1 MGYSLRYNLSNMPT
15 PYKNTADGYK
25 LEYRPKYQTYRYLMQ
40 NRINEVLLVSSTY
53 DSFIIEEDARLSD
66 QIFEEFHNLNLRTLP
81 HIFRASSVNRALEL
95 LEERNFDLVITMR
108 RLGEINPQLF
118 ADQVKAIQDI
128 PVVLLLKNSSELQ
141 YLPAKALEESN
152 IDHTFV
158 WNGNSTVFVAIIK
171 LLEDHLNV
179 DADIITGD
187 TRVII
192 VVEDSIRFYSLYLP
206 VLYSEIMMQTQR
218 LISEGANDYM
228 SLLQMRSRPKILLAG
243 NYEEAWEMYQ
253 KYEDHLLGMITDIR
267 FTRKGKLEDDA
278 GFDLVRKIRKQTPTL
293 PIMFQS
299 SDEKN
304 RAESERLQGFFVNK
318 TDHSL
323 IQELRT
329 FLLNYMGFGCFT
341 FRMPD
346 ESTVG
351 MADNLFE
358 LRDQLN
364 LIPLESFVYHAQN
377 DHFSGWLAARGE
389 FAVARQLKPR
399 KVSEFVNKED
409 LRQLIIG
416 SVDDILHERMGIIVD
431 FDRQNYHLHSRF
443 IRLRPGSLGGKG
455 RGLAFLLFLR
465 SSFNTGFR
473 KEFPDVDIQIPR
485 TVVIGTDQFAQFM
498 RENDLYSFVLT
509 DHDDIEINERFLQG
523 QLPGEL
529 RDDLR
534 FIYSDQTK
542 PLAVRSSSIFE
553 DSLYQPFAG
562 VFSTY
567 MLPNSHP
574 DLDVR
579 INQLIAAIKLV
590 FASTYLKLARSYAE
604 TLGISLGES
613 SMAVVIQEVVGQE
626 HGERYYPN
634 FSGMAASYNYYP
646 LGKHL
651 QPEDRIAFAALGLG
665 KTVVDGGL
673 SRRFSPKRPKVNIFS
688 SVEDEI
694 GSSQSSFFAIRLS
707 QEEHINLDQ
716 GEYSFL
722 ESCSLRDAINDK
734 TLGEVADTY
743 DPQGRRLTSGF
754 WDEKAGAPVVTF
766 NRQLKHDT
774 FPLAAIIN
782 RVLQLGEE
790 AMGCPVEVEFAGDFS
805 PGNGE
810 MSTFRLLQ
818 IRPFLEHEETMMIDD
833 LDLPDEKLFVSSSVV
848 SGYRSISDIQDII
861 YVKPDDFDL
870 SQTIDMVDEVMTLNR
885 TLVESSS
892 PYILI
897 GPGRWGTCER
907 HLGIPVVWSDINGAR
922 VIMEVDLE
930 NFQVDHSQGSHFFH
944 NISSAGIPYFYIKH
958 NSETDFLDWDWLE
971 SLNLVSEGPYFR
983 HVRTKKP
990 LTVIAN
996 GKKRSGKIIK
1006 PG

>member
-1 MGYSLRYNLSNMPT
+1 MAAKD
-15 PYKNTADGYK
+15 KNTASDYK
-25 LEYRPKYQTYRYLMQ
+25 LEYQPKYQNYRYLMK
-40 NRINEVLLVSSTY
+40 NRINEVLLVSSIY

-81 HIFRASSVNRALEL
+81 HIFRATSVSRALEL
-95 LEERNFDLVITMR
+95 LQERKFDLVITMR
-108 RLGEINPQLF
+108 RLGEINPLLF
-118 ADQVKAIQDI
+118 AEQVKAIQDI
-128 PVVLLLKNSSELQ
+128 PVVLLLNNSSELQ
-141 YLPAKALEESN
+141 YLPAAALEKSN

-171 LLEDHLNV
+171 LLEDRMNV

-228 SLLQMRSRPKILLAG
+228 SLLQMRSRPKILLAS

-253 KYEDHLLGMITDIR
+253 KYEDHILGMITDIR
-267 FTRKGKLEDDA
+267 FPRKGKLEDEA
-278 GFDLVRKIRKQTPTL
+278 GFDLIRSIRKKSPTL
-293 PIMFQS
+293 PIMIQS
-299 SDEKN
+299 SNEKN
-304 RAESERLQGFFVNK
+304 RGEAEKLQGFFVNK
-318 TDHSL
+318 NSHSL
-323 IQELRT
+323 LQELRT

-346 ESTVG
+346 NETVG

-358 LRDQLN
+358 LRDQLQN
-364 LIPLESFVYHAQN
+364 IPLESFVYHAQN

-389 FAVARQLKPR
+389 FSVARQLKPR
-399 KVSEFVNKED
+399 KVSEFENKED

-431 FDRQNYHLHSRF
+431 FDRQNYHPRSRF

-465 SSFNTGFR
+465 SSYNTGFR
-473 KEFPDVDIQIPR
+473 TEFPDVDIQVPH
-485 TVVIGTDQFAQFM
+485 TVVIGTDEFNQFM
-498 RENDLYSFVLT
+498 RLNNLYDYVST
-509 DHDDIEINERFLQG
+509 DHDDLEIKKRFLQG
-523 QLPGEL
+523 DLPGEL
-529 RDDLR
+529 WDDLR
-534 FIYSDQTK
+534 FIYQDKSN

-574 DLDVR
+574 DLEVR
-579 INQLIAAIKLV
+579 INQLVSAIKLV
-590 FASTYLKLARSYAE
+590 YASTYLKLSRSYAE
-604 TLGISLGES
+604 TLSISLGES
-613 SMAVVIQEVVGQE
+613 RMAVVIQEVVGQA
-626 HGERYYPN
+626 HGDRYYPD
-634 FSGMAASYNYYP
+634 FSGTAASYNYYP

-673 SRRFSPKRPKVNIFS
+673 SRRFSPKRPKVNIYAN
-688 SVEDEI
+688 VDEEI
-694 GSSQSSFFAIRLS
+694 SSSQSSFFAVRLC
-707 QEEHINLDQ
+707 QDEFIDLEQ

-722 ESCSLRDAINDK
+722 ESCSLRDAIDDH

-743 DPQGRRLTSGF
+743 DAQGGRLTSGY
-754 WDEKAGAPVVTF
+754 WDEKAGSPVVTF
-766 NRQLKHDT
+766 NRQLKYGT
-774 FPLAAIIN
+774 FPLAEIIN
-782 RVLQLGEE
+782 RVLELGEK
-790 AMGCPVEVEFAGDFS
+790 AMGCPVEVEYAGNFS
-805 PGNGE
+805 PAEGE
-810 MSTFRLLQ
+810 LANFRLLQ
-818 IRPFLEHEETMMIDD
+818 LRPFLEHEETMMIED
-833 LDLPDEKLFVSSSVV
+833 LDIPDEDLFVSSSVV
-848 SGYRSISDIQDII
+848 SGYRSIADIQDII
-861 YVKPDDFDL
+861 YVKPDLFDL
-870 SQTIDMVDEVMTLNR
+870 TKTLEMVDEIMGLNR
-885 TLVESSS
+885 ELVDEGL

-930 NFQVDHSQGSHFFH
+930 DFQVDHSQGSHFFH
-944 NISSAGIPYFYIKH
+944 NISSAGIPYFYVKF
-958 NSETDFLDWDWLE
+958 NSRSDFLDWDWLQ
-971 SLNLVSEGPYFR
+971 SLKPVRETRYFR
-983 HVRTKKP
+983 HVSTIKP

-1006 PG
+1006 PQLKSKKS

>member
-1 MGYSLRYNLSNMPT
+1 MPKSN
-15 PYKNTADGYK
+15 KNTADDYK

-81 HIFRASSVNRALEL
+81 HIFRATSVNRALEL
-95 LEERNFDLVITMR
+95 LKERKFDLVITMR
-108 RLGEINPQLF
+108 RLGEINPLLF
-118 ADQVKAIQDI
+118 ADQIKAIQDI
-128 PVVLLLKNSSELQ
+128 PVVLLLNNSSELQ
-141 YLPAKALEESN
+141 YLPAKALDTSN

-158 WNGNSTVFVAIIK
+158 WNGNSTVFVAMIK

-218 LISEGANDYM
+218 LISEGANDYI
-228 SLLQMRSRPKILLAG
+228 SLLQMRSRPKILLAR
-243 NYEEAWEMYQ
+243 NYEEAWDMYQ

-267 FTRKGKLEDDA
+267 FPRNGKLRDDA
-278 GFDLVRKIRKQTPTL
+278 GFDLVRKIRKQAPTL

-299 SDEKN
+299 SEEGN
-304 RAESERLQGFFVNK
+304 RAESEKLQGFFVNK
-318 TDHSL
+318 TDHTL

-329 FLLNYMGFGCFT
+329 FLLNYTGFGCFT

-346 ESTVG
+346 DSIVG

-358 LRDQLN
+358 LRDQLS

-399 KVSEFVNKED
+399 KVSEFENKED

-431 FDRQNYHLHSRF
+431 FDRQNYHPHSRF

-465 SSFNTGFR
+465 SSYNAGFR

-485 TVVIGTDQFAQFM
+485 TVVIGTDQFDQFM
-498 RENDLYSFVLT
+498 RENDLYEFVT
-509 DHDDIEINERFLQG
+509 TIHDDIEIKERFLQS
-523 QLPGEL
+523 QLPREL
-529 RDDLR
+529 WDDLR

-553 DSLYQPFAG
+553 DSLFQPFAG

-579 INQLIAAIKLV
+579 INQLISAIKLV
-590 FASTYLKLARSYAE
+590 YASTYLKLARSYAE

-634 FSGMAASYNYYP
+634 FSGIAASYNYYP

-651 QPEDRIAFAALGLG
+651 QPEDRIAFVALGLG

-673 SRRFSPKRPKVNIFS
+673 SRRFSPKRPKVNIFA
-688 SVEDEI
+688 SVEEDI
-694 GSSQSSFFAIRLS
+694 NSSQSSFYAVRLS

-716 GEYSFL
+716 REYSFL
-722 ESCSLRDAINDK
+722 EGCSLLDAIEDK
-734 TLGEVADTY
+734 TLSEVADTY
-743 DPQGRRLTSGF
+743 DPQGGRLTSGF

-766 NRQLKHDT
+766 NRQLKYET
-774 FPLAAIIN
+774 FPLAGIIN

-790 AMGCPVEVEFAGDFS
+790 AMGCPVEVEFAGNFS
-805 PGNGE
+805 PGQRE
-810 MSTFRLLQ
+810 MSSFRLLQ
-818 IRPFLEHEETMMIDD
+818 LRPFLEHEETMMIED

-848 SGYRSISDIQDII
+848 SGYRSISDIQDIV

-870 SQTIDMVDEVMTLNR
+870 TQTVEMVDEIMTLNR

-930 NFQVDHSQGSHFFH
+930 NFKVDHSQGSHFFH

-958 NSETDFLDWDWLE
+958 NSKTDFLDWDWLE
-971 SLNLVSEGPYFR
+971 TLDQVSEGRYFR

-1006 PG
+1006 PK

>member
-1 MGYSLRYNLSNMPT
+1 MATRDI
-15 PYKNTADGYK
+15 NTADDYK
-25 LEYRPKYQTYRYLMQ
+25 LEYRPKYQSYRYLMQ

-53 DSFIIEEDARLSD
+53 DSFIIDEDARLSD

-81 HIFRASSVNRALEL
+81 HIFRASSVSQALEL
-95 LEERNFDLVITMR
+95 LEERKFDLVITMR
-108 RLGEINPQLF
+108 RLGEINPLFF
-118 ADQVKAIQDI
+118 ADQVKTIQDI
-128 PVVLLLKNSSELQ
+128 PVVLLLNNSSELQ
-141 YLPAKALEESN
+141 YLPAKALETSN

-218 LISEGANDYM
+218 LISEGVNDYM
-228 SLLQMRSRPKILLAG
+228 SLLQMRSRPKILLASS
-243 NYEEAWEMYQ
+243 YDEAWEMYQ
-253 KYEDHLLGMITDIR
+253 KYEDHLLGLITDIR
-267 FTRKGKLEDDA
+267 FPKNGQLEDDV
-278 GFDLVRKIRKQTPTL
+278 GFDLVRKIREQAPTL

-304 RAESERLQGFFVNK
+304 RKVSEKLHGFFVNK
-318 TDHSL
+318 TDHTL
-323 IQELRT
+323 LQELRT
-329 FLLNYMGFGCFT
+329 FLLNHMGFGCFT

-346 ESTVG
+346 DSIVG

-358 LRDQLN
+358 LRDQLSR
-364 LIPLESFVYHAQN
+364 IPLESFVYHAQN

-389 FAVARQLKPR
+389 FSVARQLKPR
-399 KVSEFVNKED
+399 KVSEFENKED
-409 LRQLIIG
+409 LRQLIIA

-465 SSFNTGFR
+465 SSYNTGFR

-485 TVVIGTDQFAQFM
+485 TVVIGTDQFDQYM
-498 RENDLYSFVLT
+498 RENDLYDFVKT
-509 DHDDIEINERFLQG
+509 DHDDIEIKERFLQS
-523 QLPGEL
+523 QLPKDL
-529 RDDLR
+529 YDDLR
-534 FIYSDQTK
+534 FIYSDHDK

-553 DSLYQPFAG
+553 DSLFQPFAG

-574 DLDVR
+574 DIEIR
-579 INQLIAAIKLV
+579 INQLISAIKLV
-590 FASTYLKLARSYAE
+590 YASTYLKLARSYAE
-604 TLGISLGES
+604 TLGIILGES
-613 SMAVVIQEVVGQE
+613 SMAVVIQEVVGKG
-626 HGERYYPN
+626 HGERFYPN
-634 FSGMAASYNYYP
+634 FSGTAASYNYYP

-673 SRRFSPKRPKVNIFS
+673 SRRFSPKRPKVNIFA

-694 GSSQSSFFAIRLS
+694 GSSQSAFFAVRLS
-707 QEEHINLDQ
+707 QEEQIDLEL

-722 ESCSLRDAINDK
+722 ESCSLRDAIDDK
-734 TLGEVADTY
+734 TLAEVADTY
-743 DPQGRRLTSGF
+743 DPQGGRLTSGF

-766 NRQLKHDT
+766 NRQLKYDT

-790 AMGCPVEVEFAGDFS
+790 AMGCPVEIEYAGEFSSGK
-805 PGNGE
+805 GE
-810 MSTFRLLQ
+810 MSSFSLLQ
-818 IRPFLEHEETMMIDD
+818 LRPFLEHEESMMIED
-833 LDLPDEKLFVSSSVV
+833 LDLPDDKLFVSSSVV
-848 SGYRSISDIQDII
+848 SGYRSIPDIHDII
-861 YVKPDDFDL
+861 YVKPNDFDL
-870 SQTIDMVDEVMTLNR
+870 TQTLDMVEEIMTLNR
-885 TLVESSS
+885 TMVEEGS

-907 HLGIPVVWSDINGAR
+907 HLGIPVVWSDISGAK

-930 NFQVDHSQGSHFFH
+930 DFQVDHSQGSHFFH

-958 NSETDFLDWDWLE
+958 NSKTDFLDWDWLE
-971 SLNLVSEGPYFR
+971 SFKPVREGKYFR

-990 LTVIAN
+990 LTVLAN

-1006 PG
+1006 PM

>member
-1 MGYSLRYNLSNMPT
+1 MPT
-15 PYKNTADGYK
+15 PNKNTADDYK

-81 HIFRASSVNRALEL
+81 HIFRATSVNRALEL
-95 LEERNFDLVITMR
+95 LKERKFDLVITMR
-108 RLGEINPQLF
+108 RLGEINPLVF
-118 ADQVKAIQDI
+118 ADQIKAIQDI

-141 YLPAKALEESN
+141 YLPAKALETSN

-158 WNGNSTVFVAIIK
+158 WNGNPTVFVAIIK

-218 LISEGANDYM
+218 LISEGANDYI
-228 SLLQMRSRPKILLAG
+228 SLLQMRSRPKILLAR

-267 FTRKGKLEDDA
+267 FPRNGKLEEDV
-278 GFDLVRKIRKQTPTL
+278 GFDLVHKIRKQAPTL

-299 SDEKN
+299 SEEKN
-304 RAESERLQGFFVNK
+304 RAESEKLQGFFANK

-329 FLLNYMGFGCFT
+329 FLLNYTGFGCFT

-346 ESTVG
+346 DSIVG
-351 MADNLFE
+351 TADNLLE
-358 LRDQLN
+358 LRDQLS

-399 KVSEFVNKED
+399 KVSEFENKED
-409 LRQLIIG
+409 LRQLIIS
-416 SVDDILHERMGIIVD
+416 SVDDILHERMGIIID
-431 FDRQNYHLHSRF
+431 FDRQNYHPRSRF

-465 SSFNTGFR
+465 SSYNAGFR

-485 TVVIGTDQFAQFM
+485 TVVIGTDQFDQFM
-498 RENDLYSFVLT
+498 RENDLYDFVTT

-523 QLPGEL
+523 QLPREL
-529 RDDLR
+529 WDDLR
-534 FIYSDQTK
+534 FIYSDQIK

-553 DSLYQPFAG
+553 DSLFQPFAG

-579 INQLIAAIKLV
+579 INQLISAIKLV
-590 FASTYLKLARSYAE
+590 YASTYLKLARSYAE

-613 SMAVVIQEVVGQE
+613 SMAVVIQEVVGQV

-634 FSGMAASYNYYP
+634 FSGIAASYNYYP

-673 SRRFSPKRPKVNIFS
+673 SRRFSPKRPKVNIFAS
-688 SVEDEI
+688 IEDEI
-694 GSSQSSFFAIRLS
+694 GSSQSSFFAVRLS
-707 QEEHINLDQ
+707 QEERINLDQ

-722 ESCSLRDAINDK
+722 ESCSLRDAIEDK

-743 DPQGRRLTSGF
+743 DPQGGRLTSGF
-754 WDEKAGAPVVTF
+754 WDEEAGAPVVTF
-766 NRQLKHDT
+766 NRQLKYDT

-805 PGNGE
+805 PEKGE

-818 IRPFLEHEETMMIDD
+818 LRPFLEHEETMMIED

-848 SGYRSISDIQDII
+848 SGYRSISDIQDIV
-861 YVKPDDFDL
+861 YAKPEDFDL
-870 SQTIDMVDEVMTLNR
+870 TQTVEMVDEIMALNR
-885 TLVESSS
+885 TLVEGSS

-958 NSETDFLDWDWLE
+958 NSATDFLDWDWLE
-971 SLNLVSEGPYFR
+971 SLDLVSEGRYFR

-1006 PG
+1006 PK